1 MLNICCLAAGVWIRT
16 GKWRQKQEV
25 QMISGRKSSDQWY
38 TWATDK
44 GIAPTQLRSKVS
56 VRTQRAV
63 KGNKVK

>member
-1 MLNICCLAAGVWIRT
+1 
-16 GKWRQKQEV
+16 
-25 QMISGRKSSDQWY
+25 MISGRKSSDQWY

-56 VRTQRAV
+56 VRSQRAV